1 VVNAVKTAIKCLG
14 GAAFKALFFAWGEP
28 DNARIILTY
37 HRVLNEVPHYPYD
50 PAMYVTAAT
59 LKMHIQELGRSFEF
73 VLVDDI
79 LSDGKARGRRCAI
92 TFDDGWLDNYTNAL
106 PILREYHIPATVFIP
121 LGMIGTN
128 RRFWFHEI
136 WEIVRQVSG
145 TPCEQRAIQYFAQ
158 EISEWKGQVLDV
170 DGVCDLID
178 RLKHRS
184 ADHLDDVIARAYQAL
199 ELQQN
204 PTCYLVNWD
213 QIREMG
219 AQGIRFGSHGLYHY
233 ILPRISRDLKTNEV
247 RGSYAMLQDLN
258 IPISHV
264 FCYPNSDWD
273 TESIACVKAA
283 GYMGAVG
290 GSLGYVGPQSHP
302 FVLNRI
308 PLHNDI
314 SCTPSLLWF
323 RLFQAHVAESSV
335 LSVMSREP

>member
-1 VVNAVKTAIKCLG
+1 MHSVKTAIKRLG
-14 GAAFKALFFAWGEP
+14 GAAFKALFFSWGVP
-28 DNARIILTY
+28 DDARIILTY
-37 HRVLNEVPHYPYD
+37 HRVLNEVPRYPYD

-59 LKMHIQELGRSFEF
+59 LEMHIRELGRLFEF
-73 VLVDDI
+73 VPVDDI
-79 LSDGKARGRRCAI
+79 LGDGKARGRRCAI

-106 PILREYHIPATVFIP
+106 PILREYRVPATVFIP

-145 TPCEQRAIQYFAQ
+145 TPCEQRAIRHFAQ
-158 EISEWKGQVLDV
+158 EISEWNGQALDV
-170 DGVCDLID
+170 HGVCDLIGS
-178 RLKHRS
+178 LKHRS
-184 ADHLDDVIARAYQAL
+184 ADQLDEVVARAYRTL
-199 ELQQN
+199 ELRQH
-204 PTCYLVNWD
+204 PTRYLVNWD

-233 ILPRISRDLKTNEV
+233 ILPRIASEVKTKEV
-247 RGSYAMLQDLN
+247 FGSYEMLQDLN
-258 IPISHV
+258 VPVSHV

-308 PLHNDI
+308 PLHDDI

-323 RLFQAHVAESSV
+323 RLFQAHIAQSFA
-335 LSVMSREP
+335 LSVMSYEL